1 MRPIYTFLAGA
12 TVLLI
17 SSCSSTNTVRQTP
30 DDVYYSPKSSR
41 AAASSANNNNQD
53 EYYSTAPSDQYVRMK
68 TVDQARWST
77 FDDYNNYDSYYS
89 PVGTSAYYGSA
100 FSPYGYGYG
109 YSGIGLGLGYF
120 NPYFG
125 WNSYFM
131 WNTCYNPYFYNPYY
145 GGGVILINPK
155 VSSPALYSHLGT
167 FNPSSYHLAAANNS
181 NGNRYY
187 RPGTSNG
194 NTRPTN
200 YNNNPGSNSGSR
212 YNNTNNYF
220 RPANSGS
227 TQSFSPSRSFTPS
240 GGGGGGGGFRPSRH

>member
-1 MRPIYTFLAGA
+1 MRPLFTFLAAA
-12 TVLLI
+12 TVIL

-30 DDVYYSPKSSR
+30 DDVYYSPGNSR
-41 AAASSANNNNQD
+41 VAASSSNTQNQD
-53 EYYSTAPSDQYVRMK
+53 EYYSTAPSDNYVRMK
-68 TVDQARWST
+68 TTDDARWST

-89 PVGTSAYYGSA
+89 PMGVSAYYGSG

-109 YSGIGLGLGYF
+109 YGFSGIGLGLGYF
-120 NPYFG
+120 NPYYG

-167 FNPSSYHLAAANNS
+167 FNPYSYRAGAAVNT
-181 NGNRYY
+181 NRTY
-187 RPGTSNG
+187 RGG
-194 NTRPTN
+194 IIRPTY
-200 YNNNPGSNSGSR
+200 YNANPSTGSGSR
-212 YNNTNNYF
+212 YNNTSNYY
-220 RPANSGS
+220 RPANTNSS
-227 TQSFSPSRSFTPS
+227 QSSFGQPSRSFAPV